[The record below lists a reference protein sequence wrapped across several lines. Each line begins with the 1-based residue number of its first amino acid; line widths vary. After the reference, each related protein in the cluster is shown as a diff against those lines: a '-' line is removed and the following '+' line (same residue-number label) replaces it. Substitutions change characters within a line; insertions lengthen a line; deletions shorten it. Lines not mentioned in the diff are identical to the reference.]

1 MDGRPILLVEDD
13 ANDVL
18 LCQHAFKEARVPNPL
33 FVVRDGAE
41 AIEYIEGTGKFN
53 ERSRFPLPIVI
64 VLDLKMP
71 RVSGF
76 EFLEWLREQPD
87 GERFVVVIC
96 SSSNIPGDVERAYA
110 LGAHGFVLKPY
121 TIAERT
127 ELWISFK
134 NWWLRFNQFSY
145 NAHAPLKAE
154 LRRI

>member
-33 FVVRDGAE
+33 VIARDGAE
-41 AIEYIEGTGKFN
+41 AIEYIEGAGKFAD
-53 ERSRFPLPIVI
+53 RSLFPLPLVV

-87 GERFVVVIC
+87 HERFVVIIC

-121 TIAERT
+121 TITERT

-134 NWWLRFNQFSY
+134 NWWLRFNQFPYS
-145 NAHAPLKAE
+145 AHSLTNHD
-154 LRRI
+154 RRRL

>member
-33 FVVRDGAE
+33 LIVRDGAE
-41 AIEYIEGTGKFN
+41 AIDYLEAVGKFAD
-53 ERSRFPLPIVI
+53 RARFPLPIAI

-76 EFLEWLREQPD
+76 EFLQWLREQPD
-87 GERFVVVIC
+87 HERFVVIIC

-127 ELWISFK
+127 ELWICFK
-134 NWWLRFNQFSY
+134 NWWLRFNQFPYSGLS
-145 NAHAPLKAE
+145 PRKPE
-154 LRRI
+154 LRHI